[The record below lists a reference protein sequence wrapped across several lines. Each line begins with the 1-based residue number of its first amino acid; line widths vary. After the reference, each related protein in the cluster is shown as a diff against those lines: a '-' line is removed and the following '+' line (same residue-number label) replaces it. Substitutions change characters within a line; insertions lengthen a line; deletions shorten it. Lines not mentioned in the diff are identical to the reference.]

1 MSASLREILGSL
13 LETLDH
19 RQVLKTLDPD
29 VQEML
34 DQALEKVIAGTDSKI
49 ALVPGH
55 KRKLYKAVIKSLEYA
70 DELIEQIPQPIELSS
85 SKLVSDPYIRA
96 FFYTI
101 SGLQKACLQSSE
113 LREYFQQH
121 EASES
126 CAMLCMRKVE
136 ETILGMQLE
145 GDRVMK
151 DVTQTRVSFVD
162 HRIQSPAEEESI
174 ARKELKCCIF
184 EGLINN
190 ALEDISAHR
199 AQRRELETQYQR
211 LSRKLRAKTGV
222 TTGLDLANGIS
233 SENDVIKLAHIE
245 QELSLI
251 GYVTPEV
258 SLNRVNATFDHPE
271 DFVTI
276 KKLSINLD
284 KSGILRS
291 SDDQSHSVHN
301 LKLSEVTIK
310 GQPPRVVTLVKIK
323 GDEIGSRELR
333 FPQAI

>member
-1 MSASLREILGSL
+1 M
-13 LETLDH
+13 
-19 RQVLKTLDPD
+19 
-29 VQEML
+29 
-34 DQALEKVIAGTDSKI
+34 
-49 ALVPGH
+49 
-55 KRKLYKAVIKSLEYA
+55 
-70 DELIEQIPQPIELSS
+70 
-85 SKLVSDPYIRA
+85 
-96 FFYTI
+96 
-101 SGLQKACLQSSE
+101 
-113 LREYFQQH
+113 
-121 EASES
+121 
-126 CAMLCMRKVE
+126 
-136 ETILGMQLE
+136 
-145 GDRVMK
+145 
-151 DVTQTRVSFVD
+151 
-162 HRIQSPAEEESI
+162 
-174 ARKELKCCIF
+174 
-184 EGLINN
+184 
-190 ALEDISAHR
+190 EDISADR
-199 AQRRELETQYQR
+199 AQRRELETRYQR

-233 SENDVIKLAHIE
+233 SENDVIKLARIE

-258 SLNRVNATFDHPE
+258 SLNKVNATFDHPE